1 MGRVAS
7 PTARTRPPCTRNPG
21 AAPALNSRAVPVYKS
36 TLMRSSVAPLSSS
49 LFSASATFTSRAAS
63 SAVKPALS
71 SRAVSSAARLPSTA
85 AGRPVPM
92 PSHKIICAAVGLQN
106 CCTASPD
113 TSPRAAALAAPNT
126 ARSAGLS
133 LNSRVVIP
141 LQESTCG
148 TSSVRRQICP
158 TSPASAASS
167 CGVNRVRGSV
177 TAAWVRPRSS
187 SVTAHSC
194 GGAPSPVKN
203 SATRL
208 DL

>member
-133 LNSRVVIP
+133 LNSRVVMP

-167 CGVNRVRGSV
+167 CGVNRVRGNV
-177 TAAWVRPRSS
+177 TAA
-187 SVTAHSC
+187 
-194 GGAPSPVKN
+194 
-203 SATRL
+203 
-208 DL
+208 

>member
-1 MGRVAS
+1 
-7 PTARTRPPCTRNPG
+7 
-21 AAPALNSRAVPVYKS
+21 
-36 TLMRSSVAPLSSS
+36 MRSSVAPLSSS
-49 LFSASATFTSRAAS
+49 LFRARATLTSLAAS

-85 AGRPVPM
+85 AGLPVPM
-92 PSHKIICAAVGLQN
+92 PSHRIICAAAGLQN
-106 CCTASPD
+106 CCTASPEIL
-113 TSPRAAALAAPNT
+113 PRAAAPAMPNT
-126 ARSAGLS
+126 ARSTGFS

-148 TSSVRRQICP
+148 TSSVRRQMRP

-167 CGVNRVRGSV
+167 CAEKRVRGSV

-194 GGAPSPVKN
+194 GGVPSCAKK
-203 SATRL
+203 SATRP